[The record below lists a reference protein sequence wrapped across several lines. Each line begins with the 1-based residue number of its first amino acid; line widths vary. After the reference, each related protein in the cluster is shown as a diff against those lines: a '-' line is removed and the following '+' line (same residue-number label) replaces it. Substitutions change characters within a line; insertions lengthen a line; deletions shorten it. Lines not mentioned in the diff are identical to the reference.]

1 MAPFHPPD
9 YSTWDS
15 VQQKMW
21 DQIPFD
27 ANSYYLH
34 YLPPGVSPRNQEWS
48 NEETEKLL
56 ACVKVTFILSFY
68 GLGVFSSWEVGFV
81 LASFLGKNGRGGCFQ
96 IQD

>member
-15 VQQKMW
+15 KQQKMW

-34 YLPPGVSPRNQEWS
+34 YLPPGVSPRGKEWS
-48 NEETEKLL
+48 DEETKELLL
-56 ACVKVTFILSFY
+56 AVKVVLISLIE
-68 GLGVFSSWEVGFV
+68 GIGV
-81 LASFLGKNGRGGCFQ
+81 
-96 IQD
+96 